1 MISKTHL
8 LTVRTLDVGEE
19 LFLSAATELEC
30 ESRSTDLIHQVALM
44 VSHLKI
50 SQTFLRHLANLKNK
64 IRDTISKFFL
74 RPRHS
79 KE

>member
-1 MISKTHL
+1 MISKIHL

-19 LFLSAATELEC
+19 LFLSAATELEG
-30 ESRSTDLIHQVALM
+30 ESGSTDLIHQVALM

-64 IRDTISKFFL
+64 IRDTLSKFFL

-79 KE
+79 KK